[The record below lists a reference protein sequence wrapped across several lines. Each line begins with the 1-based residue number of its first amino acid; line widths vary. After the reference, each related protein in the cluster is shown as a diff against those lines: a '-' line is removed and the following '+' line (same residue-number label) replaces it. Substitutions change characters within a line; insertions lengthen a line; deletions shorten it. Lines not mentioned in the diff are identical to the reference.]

1 MYIWERVETEK
12 LQIPLQEMLVFEAQC
27 FHVNSTTMFFL
38 FLESTTEEN
47 TREFTL
53 ARSRLLVVFVGRS
66 LTAMEAVRN
75 TKKFISGQ
83 KKTPPWN
90 AIIAAKC
97 LMT

>member
-1 MYIWERVETEK
+1 MLFQNEK
-12 LQIPLQEMLVFEAQC
+12 I
-27 FHVNSTTMFFL
+27 FL

-47 TREFTL
+47 TREFTQ
-53 ARSRLLVVFVGRS
+53 ARSRLPVVFVGRS

>member
-1 MYIWERVETEK
+1 METEK

-27 FHVNSTTMFFL
+27 FHVISNRPTMFFL

-47 TREFTL
+47 TREFTQ
-53 ARSRLLVVFVGRS
+53 ARSRLPVVFVGRS

>member
-1 MYIWERVETEK
+1 MTPGLNRLLITPCNVVTVAKY
-12 LQIPLQEMLVFEAQC
+12 LQ
-27 FHVNSTTMFFL
+27 
-38 FLESTTEEN
+38 ESTTEEN
-47 TREFTL
+47 TREFTQ
-53 ARSRLLVVFVGRS
+53 ARSRLPVVFVGRS